1 MGKKWMKINEESL
14 REISDT
20 IKHAKIHAMVV
31 SEREKRD
38 KKRRKIFKETI
49 AENYPNLLKNNLHI

>member
-1 MGKKWMKINEESL
+1 MKINEESL